1 MTKARK
7 QTLEAIARKHQLCGT
22 LKRRNSDRLDFQEC
36 AVWNIEAA
44 LQEAYQKGFT
54 VGQQEQIMAEKT
66 KGIVSVQLRKLILKS
81 DKLKSHR

>member
-1 MTKARK
+1 MKARR

-44 LQEAYQKGFT
+44 LQEAYQKGHQKGF
-54 VGQQEQIMAEKT
+54 VAGEKN
-66 KGIVSVQLRKLILKS
+66 GIDIGWDNCMLQTGLRKPE
-81 DKLKSHR
+81 